1 METKNYQNIQNN
13 EITAGNFLGEYLTLS
28 SKDLT
33 ILKNFITN
41 GTVCAGLDD
50 SIFKL
55 LLNRD
60 ESGLENS
67 ET

>member
-1 METKNYQNIQNN
+1 METKSYQNVNN
-13 EITAGNFLGEYLTLS
+13 EVTASNFLGDDLTLS
-28 SKDLT
+28 SKDVS